1 MCDGYVMIELLQS
14 EYLMKVEEGISSLA
28 SAHVL
33 HDQVVHNAVDHRHGD
48 QNAKGI
54 GEADLIELIIFKN
67 RHVPV
72 AELVHHEDLERVRME
87 ANVVAPDPPA
97 VNEC

>member
-33 HDQVVHNAVDHRHGD
+33 HDQVVHNAVDH
-48 QNAKGI
+48 
-54 GEADLIELIIFKN
+54 
-67 RHVPV
+67 
-72 AELVHHEDLERVRME
+72 
-87 ANVVAPDPPA
+87 
-97 VNEC
+97 